1 MNLRKEDLTNNAKMS
16 DIVLKNPLVS
26 AEWLYEHLDAP
37 NLIVLDASLP
47 KAGMGEDTLSPSL
60 IEGARYMDLKNRWA
74 QKDAGF
80 PNTMLDAAG
89 FERVAREFGIDNS
102 SALVFYDQHGIYSS
116 ARGWYMF
123 RAMGHDNVAVLDGG
137 LPTWEQAGYP
147 LMPKKDYSGRLGN
160 FKARLDSNYFKDHK
174 AVLAELQDSSR
185 QVLDARAGER
195 FQGLVAEPRE
205 GLRSGHI
212 PGSGS
217 LPYSELQVGGKMKD
231 KNALEAL
238 FSEASKAN
246 QNLVFSC
253 GSGITACVLAL
264 GAELTGRSG
273 YSVYDGSWTEWGSLP
288 ELPVEKGQG

>member
-1 MNLRKEDLTNNAKMS
+1 MS
-16 DIVLKNPLVS
+16 EIVLKNPLVS
-26 AEWLYEHLDAP
+26 ADWLYENLDAS

-47 KAGMGEDTLSPSL
+47 KAGMGEDTLSRSL

-74 QKDAGF
+74 QKDARF
-80 PNTMLDAAG
+80 PNTMLDALG
-89 FERVAREFGIDNS
+89 FERVAQEFGIDNS

-137 LPTWEQAGYP
+137 LPSWEQAGSP
-147 LMPKKDYSGRLGN
+147 VMPKKNYAGRLGN

-174 AVLAELQDSSR
+174 EVFAELQHSSK
-185 QVLDARAGER
+185 QVLDARARER

-212 PGSGS
+212 PGSKS
-217 LPYSELQVGGKMKD
+217 LPFAELQEGGKMKD
-231 KNALEAL
+231 KKILEAL
-238 FSEASKAN
+238 FQKTSKTN
-246 QNLVFSC
+246 QSLVFSC

-288 ELPVEKGQG
+288 ELPVEKGRGG

>member
-1 MNLRKEDLTNNAKMS
+1 VNPTNEAQTNNAKMS
-16 DIVLKNPLVS
+16 EIVLNTPLVS
-26 AEWLYEHLDAP
+26 ANWLREHLDAP

-47 KAGMGEDTLSPSL
+47 KAGMGEDTLSSSL

-74 QKDAGF
+74 QKDAKF

-89 FERVAREFGIDNS
+89 FEQVAQKLGIDNT

-137 LPTWEQAGYP
+137 LPAWEQAGYP
-147 LMPKKDYSGRLGN
+147 VMPKKDYEGRTGD
-160 FKARLDSNYFKDHK
+160 FKARFDSDYFKDHEE
-174 AVLAELQDSSR
+174 VYAELKDFSR
-185 QVLDARAGER
+185 QVLDARAAER
-195 FQGLVAEPRE
+195 FQGLAAEPRE

-212 PGSGS
+212 SGSKS
-217 LPYSELQVGGKMKD
+217 LPYAQLLQGGKMKD

-238 FSEASKAN
+238 FQETSKTN
-246 QNLVFSC
+246 QSLVFSC

-273 YSVYDGSWTEWGSLP
+273 YSVYDGSWTEWGSLQD
-288 ELPVEKGQG
+288 LPVEKGQG